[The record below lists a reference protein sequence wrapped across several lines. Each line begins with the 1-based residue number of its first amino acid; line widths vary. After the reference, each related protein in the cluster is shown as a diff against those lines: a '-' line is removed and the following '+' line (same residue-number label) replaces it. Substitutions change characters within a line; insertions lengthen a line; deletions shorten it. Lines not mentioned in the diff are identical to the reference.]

1 MLKETNIEAGASKQ
15 AIVIT
20 LILCFIFAII
30 EGFDLQSMGV
40 AAPRM
45 KAEMLLNSTE
55 MGWVF
60 SAAVLG
66 TLPGAVIAGRIADS
80 IGRKKVF
87 ITSIA
92 IFGLM
97 SLLTPFTKDLN
108 SLLLVRF
115 LTGLGMG
122 GALPI
127 VITMVSEA
135 VPEKYKATAVSAMYC
150 GMPIGGVLTSV
161 VALSLTADHEWR
173 HIFYIGGIAPL
184 ILVPIL
190 IFFLPESKAYL
201 NKIPQVTTQ
210 KPSVLNVLFAKPR
223 VVVTS
228 SLWLSFFGTLL
239 VLALFQNWLPTLI
252 SGLGLDKQ
260 QASYIQ
266 IGFNLGGSI
275 GVLILGLMLDRLNKF
290 FIVASVYA
298 GILVSLIGL
307 AYSNSASS
315 FIFFATCCGMFVI
328 GCQSI
333 LYTLAAKY
341 YPTEM
346 RGTGVGAAVA
356 VGRLGAFAGPL
367 VAGYLLG
374 TGQSE
379 IVVIASS
386 IPMILLAAISALIL
400 LRKPEHSITR
410 KEPLGTVTS
419 SL

>member
-1 MLKETNIEAGASKQ
+1 MLKDAEIASKSSK
-15 AIVIT
+15 IGMIIT
-20 LILCFIFAII
+20 LVLCFIFAII

-45 KAEMLLNSTE
+45 KAEMLLDSTQ

-66 TLPGAVIAGRIADS
+66 TLPGALIAGRIADA

-87 ITSIA
+87 IFCIA
-92 IFGLM
+92 IFGFM
-97 SLLTPFTKDLN
+97 SLLTPFAKDLN
-108 SLLLVRF
+108 TLLLVRF

-135 VPEKYKATAVSAMYC
+135 VSEKYKATAVSIMYC

-184 ILVPIL
+184 LLVPIL
-190 IFFLPESKAYL
+190 IFLLPESKAYL
-201 NKIPQVTTQ
+201 VRSTQPQSKKQ
-210 KPSVLNVLFAKPR
+210 SVIEVLFAKPR
-223 VVVTS
+223 VLITS
-228 SLWLSFFGTLL
+228 SLWISFFGTLL

-252 SGLGLDKQ
+252 SGLGLNKE

-275 GVLILGLMLDRLNKF
+275 GVLILGFMLDRLNKF
-290 FIVASVYA
+290 VIVASVYS
-298 GILVSLIGL
+298 GILLSLIGL

-315 FIFFATCCGMFVI
+315 FIIFATGCGMFVI

-356 VGRLGAFAGPL
+356 IGRLGAFAGPL

-400 LRKPEHSITR
+400 LRKPEHSANR
-410 KEPLGTVTS
+410 KESLETATS
-419 SL
+419 

>member
-1 MLKETNIEAGASKQ
+1 MLKEPHLESHASKPE
-15 AIVIT
+15 VVMT
-20 LILCFIFAII
+20 LLLCFVFAII

-45 KAEMLLNSTE
+45 KAEMLLTSTE

-66 TLPGAVIAGRIADS
+66 TLPGALIAGRIADA
-80 IGRKKVF
+80 IGRKVVF
-87 ITSIA
+87 ISCILM
-92 IFGLM
+92 FGLM
-97 SLLTPFTKDLN
+97 SLLTPFAHELN
-108 SLLLVRF
+108 TLLLLRF

-135 VPEKYKATAVSAMYC
+135 VSEKYKATAVSAMYC

-161 VALSLTADHEWR
+161 VALSLNADHEWR
-173 HIFYIGGIAPL
+173 HIFYFGGIAPL
-184 ILVPIL
+184 LLVPVL
-190 IFFLPESKAYL
+190 MKFLPESKAYL
-201 NKIPQVTTQ
+201 NKTAADRTSRPN
-210 KPSVLNVLFAKPR
+210 LANVLFAKPR
-223 VVVTS
+223 LLITS

-239 VLALFQNWLPTLI
+239 VLALFQNWLPSLI
-252 SGLGLDKQ
+252 AGLGLNKE

-275 GVLILGLMLDRLNKF
+275 GILILGWMLDRLNKVM
-290 FIVASVYA
+290 IVAGVYS
-298 GILVSLIGL
+298 GILISLIGL
-307 AYSNSASS
+307 AYSDSAFTFTLFASS
-315 FIFFATCCGMFVI
+315 CGMFVI

-341 YPTEM
+341 YPTHM

-356 VGRLGAFAGPL
+356 VGRIGAFSGPL
-367 VAGYLLG
+367 IAGYLLG

-386 IPMILLAAISALIL
+386 IPMILLAAIAALLL
-400 LRKPEHSITR
+400 LRQPASAVQQHDNPKMIVP
-410 KEPLGTVTS
+410 
-419 SL
+419 

>member
-1 MLKETNIEAGASKQ
+1 MLKDAEIASKSSK
-15 AIVIT
+15 IGMIIT
-20 LILCFIFAII
+20 LVLCFIFAII

-45 KAEMLLNSTE
+45 KAEMLLDSRQ
-55 MGWVF
+55 MGWIF

-66 TLPGAVIAGRIADS
+66 TLPGALIAGRIADAV
-80 IGRKKVF
+80 GRKKVF
-87 ITSIA
+87 IFCIV
-92 IFGLM
+92 IFGFM
-97 SLLTPFTKDLN
+97 SLLTPFAKDLN
-108 SLLLVRF
+108 TLLLVRF

-135 VPEKYKATAVSAMYC
+135 VPEKYKATAVSIMYC

-184 ILVPIL
+184 LLVPIL
-190 IFFLPESKAYL
+190 IFLLPESKAYL
-201 NKIPQVTTQ
+201 TRSTQ
-210 KPSVLNVLFAKPR
+210 PKSKKQTLVEVLFAKPR
-223 VVVTS
+223 VLITS
-228 SLWLSFFGTLL
+228 SLWISFFGTLL

-252 SGLGLDKQ
+252 SGLGLNKE

-275 GVLILGLMLDRLNKF
+275 GVLILGFMLDRLNKF
-290 FIVASVYA
+290 VIVASVYS
-298 GILVSLIGL
+298 GILLSLIGL

-315 FIFFATCCGMFVI
+315 FIIFATGCGMFVI

-356 VGRLGAFAGPL
+356 IGRLGAFSGPL

-400 LRKPEHSITR
+400 LRKPEHSTNR
-410 KEPLGTVTS
+410 KE
-419 SL
+419 SLETAIS

>member
-1 MLKETNIEAGASKQ
+1 MLKENNVEAGASKQ
-15 AIVIT
+15 AIIIT
-20 LILCFIFAII
+20 LVLCFIFAII

-45 KAEMLLNSTE
+45 KAEMFLNSAE

-66 TLPGAVIAGRIADS
+66 TLPGALIAGRIADS

-97 SLLTPFTKDLN
+97 SLLTPFTRDLN

-190 IFFLPESKAYL
+190 ILFLPESKAYL
-201 NKIPQVTTQ
+201 NKIPQVKTQ
-210 KPSVLNVLFAKPR
+210 KQSVLSVLFAKPR
-223 VVVTS
+223 VVVTNVVP
-228 SLWLSFFGTLL
+228 LIRPLNL
-239 VLALFQNWLPTLI
+239 VL
-252 SGLGLDKQ
+252 
-260 QASYIQ
+260 
-266 IGFNLGGSI
+266 
-275 GVLILGLMLDRLNKF
+275 
-290 FIVASVYA
+290 
-298 GILVSLIGL
+298 
-307 AYSNSASS
+307 
-315 FIFFATCCGMFVI
+315 
-328 GCQSI
+328 
-333 LYTLAAKY
+333 
-341 YPTEM
+341 
-346 RGTGVGAAVA
+346 
-356 VGRLGAFAGPL
+356 
-367 VAGYLLG
+367 
-374 TGQSE
+374 
-379 IVVIASS
+379 
-386 IPMILLAAISALIL
+386 
-400 LRKPEHSITR
+400 
-410 KEPLGTVTS
+410 
-419 SL
+419 